1 MSHGDFGY
9 GSVSRPSRP
18 SYMDNPGRQP
28 AYRDDPGPFGAPN
41 TVSGM
46 RRYNEFVDVITS
58 NIFKIN
64 NNATTLERAAKNV
77 GTKKDSVDLRDRI
90 HTTEQNTNR
99 LIGETTQVFKQLS
112 GLVSRSDR
120 QQKLQ
125 YERLTNEFKE
135 SVQRYNTLQK
145 GVAAQ
150 VKSAVLLS
158 APREPRT
165 ETLVSWQDE
174 VTEEQRRQADD
185 ERRQQLQVQGDT
197 IEADLSLLHDR
208 EERIVQLESDILDI
222 NEIFKELGTLVHEQ
236 GEVIDTIQD
245 NVESA
250 YGHVD
255 EGNEQLIQ
263 ASKYQRKAR
272 KKMCILVLIL
282 LVVGCVLALIIGL
295 SLKH

>member
-1 MSHGDFGY
+1 
-9 GSVSRPSRP
+9 
-18 SYMDNPGRQP
+18 MDNPNRQP
-28 AYRDDPGPFGAPN
+28 SYRDNPGPFGAGP
-41 TVSGM
+41 TSTGYK
-46 RRYNEFVDVITS
+46 RYNELVDVITS

-77 GTKKDSVDLRDRI
+77 GTKKDSVELRDRI
-90 HTTEQNTNR
+90 HMTEQNTNR
-99 LIGETTQVFKQLS
+99 LIGETTQMFKQLS

-158 APREPRT
+158 SPREPKT

-174 VTEEQRRQADD
+174 VTEEERRQADD

-197 IEADLSLLHDR
+197 VNADLSLMHDR
-208 EERIVQLESDILDI
+208 EERVVQLESDILDI
-222 NEIFKELGTLVHEQ
+222 NEIFRELGALVHEQ
-236 GEVIDTIQD
+236 GDVIDSIQD
-245 NVESA
+245 NVETA

-282 LVVGCVLALIIGL
+282 VVVGCVIALIIGL